1 MTRVLPE
8 STNARFRLFCRNR
21 KGLQQRSE
29 ALVNFLCALEL
40 IEVKLEFQ
48 FIVVGQPGLIVALGS
63 GATVRTLE
71 EATQD
76 QDMFRR
82 ALSVRLYARILR
94 PSCTLQTHSGPAAES
109 DYETDPGCY

>member
-48 FIVVGQPGLIVALGS
+48 FIVVGQPGLIVALSS

-82 ALSVRLYARILR
+82 ALSVRLCVRIMKQIPDVIERFFVWCGL
-94 PSCTLQTHSGPAAES
+94 SSS
-109 DYETDPGCY
+109 F